1 MSFKEDLLAR
11 VLIAPI
17 TTEKTTIAGDR
28 ENSVAFWVLPSATK
42 FQVKAAVEKFFD
54 GVEVEKV
61 STSIKPRDFTRFG
74 NNEGRKKKMKKAYV
88 KLKAGH
94 EINFAEMASN

>member
-1 MSFKEDLLAR
+1 MNLTDDQLVR

-17 TTEKTTIAGDR
+17 TTEKSTLSADR
-28 ENSVAFWVLPSATK
+28 ENSVAFWVSPSATK
-42 FQVKAAVEKFFD
+42 RQIKAAVECFFK
-54 GVEVEKV
+54 GVEVDSV
-61 STSIKPRDFTRFG
+61 RTLIKPRDFTRFG
-74 NNEGRKKKMKKAYV
+74 ESSGRRKKMKKAYV